1 MVSASVATIITDVKR
16 SIDENESASSILSGD
31 IDQLQMDALIRSKIV
46 DAVRYIH
53 QTAPSSM
60 LEGISPNPLPSPGPV
75 PEPIPGHVHTAQ
87 DGACTV
93 ALPADFMRLV
103 IFQMSDWKRPVITP
117 ISDTDP
123 LYAMQGSD
131 YVGIRGGVKKP
142 VAVLTTNIAGKKI
155 LEAYSSEG
163 SVAKLVYLPIPVI
176 SGVAPNETIAICTQ
190 LYQPVIYHCA
200 GLVAMTYKDELAK
213 DLFEIA
219 KSYIS

>member
-53 QTAPSSM
+53 QAAPISM
-60 LEGISPNPLPSPGPV
+60 VEGMSPSPLPTPGQV
-75 PEPIPGHVHTAQ
+75 TGGQ

-93 ALPADFMRLV
+93 ALPDDFMRLI
-103 IFQMSDWKRPVITP
+103 IFQMSDWKRPVVEP
-117 ISDTDP
+117 ISDTSP
-123 LYAMQGSD
+123 LYTMQGSD
-131 YVGIRGGVKKP
+131 YIGIRGGVKKP
-142 VAVLTTNIAGKKI
+142 VAVLTTSGGGKKM
-155 LEAYSSEG
+155 LEAYSSNG
-163 SVAKLVYLPIPVI
+163 TVSKLVYIPIPSI
-176 SGVAPNETIAICTQ
+176 SGISPNETVSICTQ

>member
-1 MVSASVATIITDVKR
+1 MVLAEITTIITDVKR
-16 SIDENESASSILSGD
+16 ALDENESASNILSGD
-31 IDQLQMDALIRSKIV
+31 ADQLQMDALIRSKIV
-46 DAVRYIH
+46 DAVMYIH
-53 QTAPSSM
+53 KAAPSSM
-60 LEGISPNPLPSPGPV
+60 IEGISPEEIPTPGQV
-75 PEPIPGHVHTAQ
+75 TGGQ

-93 ALPADFMRLV
+93 ALPDNFMRLV

-163 SVAKLVYLPIPVI
+163 TVAKLVYLPIPTI
-176 SGVAPNETIAICTQ
+176 EGESPNESISICTQ

>member
-1 MVSASVATIITDVKR
+1 MVAVKITNIITDVKLAL
-16 SIDENESASSILSGD
+16 DENESASNVLLAD
-31 IDQLQMDALIRSKIV
+31 TDQLQMDALIRSKII

-53 QTAPSSM
+53 QAAPISM
-60 LEGISPNPLPSPGPV
+60 VEGMSPSPLPTPGQV
-75 PEPIPGHVHTAQ
+75 TGGQ
-87 DGACTV
+87 DGSCTV
-93 ALPADFMRLV
+93 ALPDDFMRLV

-176 SGVAPNETIAICTQ
+176 SGVAPNETVSICTQ

>member
-16 SIDENESASSILSGD
+16 SIDENESASSILSGN

-53 QTAPSSM
+53 QAAPISMVDGQTAVGKPGYSAAWATES
-60 LEGISPNPLPSPGPV
+60 GISTITLP
-75 PEPIPGHVHTAQ
+75 T
-87 DGACTV
+87 
-93 ALPADFMRLV
+93 DFLRLV
-103 IFQMSDWKRPVITP
+103 IFKMTNWTRPITNP
-117 ISDTDP
+117 ILDTDP
-123 LYAMQGSD
+123 EYAMQRSK
-131 YVGIRGGVKKP
+131 YKGIKGGKEKP
-142 VAVLTTNIAGKKI
+142 VAAITTNGSGSKVLEGFTSETADVEKI
-155 LEAYSSEG
+155 
-163 SVAKLVYLPIPVI
+163 VYIPIPSI
-176 SGVAPNETIAICTQ
+176 SGTSPNETVNICAQ

>member
-1 MVSASVATIITDVKR
+1 MVAVKITDIITDVKLAL
-16 SIDENESASSILSGD
+16 DENESTSNVLLAD
-31 IDQLQMDALIRSKIV
+31 TDQLQMDALIRSKIV

-53 QTAPSSM
+53 QAAPISM
-60 LEGISPNPLPSPGPV
+60 LEGTSPNPLPTPGQV
-75 PEPIPGHVHTAQ
+75 TGGQ

-93 ALPADFMRLV
+93 ALPDDFMRLV
-103 IFQMSDWKRPVITP
+103 IFQMSDWKRPVVTP
-117 ISDTDP
+117 IADTDP

-142 VAVLTTNIAGKKI
+142 VAVLTTSLGGKKM

-163 SVAKLVYLPIPVI
+163 TVAKLVYLPIPSI
-176 SGVAPNETIAICTQ
+176 AGTSPNETIAICTQ